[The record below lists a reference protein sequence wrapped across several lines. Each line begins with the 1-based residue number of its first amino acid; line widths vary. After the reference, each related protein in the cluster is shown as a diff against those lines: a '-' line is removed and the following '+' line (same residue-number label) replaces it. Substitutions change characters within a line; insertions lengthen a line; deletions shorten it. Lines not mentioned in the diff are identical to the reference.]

1 MSFYLPIAEIQI
13 NILIILF
20 FGFVV
25 GFMSG
30 LFGVGGGFLMT
41 PLLIFMG
48 IPPSTA
54 VGTEA
59 VQILGSSVSGAIA
72 HGKRKNIDFEIG
84 AFLLVGGIFGS
95 TVGVIV
101 FNFLKESGNIDL
113 IINILYVIFLATI
126 GILMLIES
134 TLSILRKPN
143 SKSERKKYKR
153 TFLDYLPMKLRFR
166 HSRIYI
172 SIYLP
177 VAVGIL
183 VGFLSALMGVGG
195 GFIMVP
201 AMIYLFRMSTV
212 LAIGTSLF
220 QIVFVTLNVS
230 ILQATYNQSVDLIL
244 AIFLLIGGVL
254 GAQYGS
260 KFTSR
265 FKGEQIR
272 VLLAVIVMIVCFKMG
287 LELISEPSINSRI
300 IIQDTSSD

>member
-1 MSFYLPIAEIQI
+1 MTFYLPIAEIEI
-13 NILIILF
+13 NLLLILF

-54 VGTEA
+54 VGTES

-72 HGKRKNIDFEIG
+72 HSRKKNIDYEIG
-84 AFLLVGGIFGS
+84 IFLLIGGIFGS
-95 TVGVIV
+95 TIGVIL

-113 IINILYVIFLATI
+113 IINILYVIFLSII

-134 TLSILRKPN
+134 TISLVKHEEKVI
-143 SKSERKKYKR
+143 RKKKKR
-153 TFLDYLPMKLRFR
+153 SFLDYLPLKLKFR
-166 HSRIYI
+166 HSGIYI
-172 SIYLP
+172 SIILP
-177 VAVGIL
+177 ISVGIIT
-183 VGFLSALMGVGG
+183 GFLASLMGVGG

-201 AMIYLFRMSTV
+201 AMIYLFRMGTV
-212 LAIGTSLF
+212 SAIGTSLF
-220 QIVFVTLNVS
+220 QIVFVTLNSS
-230 ILQATYNQSVDLIL
+230 ILQATYNLSVDLIL
-244 AIFLLIGGVL
+244 AIFLLIGGVI

-265 FKGEQIR
+265 FKGEQLR
-272 VLLAVIVMIVCFKMG
+272 VLLAIIVILVCAKMG
-287 LELISEPSINSRI
+287 FQLFNEPSINSRI
-300 IIQDTSSD
+300 IIQDAF